1 MTHIPWADTAH
12 LSRVSVP
19 VTITRITEGACVT
32 RNAPD
37 RQLRLHPA
45 LVDELTRL
53 AYSHPREE
61 VAIRHSF
68 EILAIE
74 FDQLGHPWSS
84 AVRTKAVIG
93 LRELRPRRGRSRYR
107 VLYRRDSQGLYLLAL
122 APEAQSNPRGFR
134 RAVEIATIRAMR
146 DDKENIT

>member
-1 MTHIPWADTAH
+1 MTHVPWADTTS
-12 LSRVSVP
+12 LSRASAP
-19 VTITRITEGACVT
+19 VAITRITEGACVT
-32 RNAPD
+32 HNAPD

-53 AYSHPREE
+53 ACSHPREE

-84 AVRTKAVIG
+84 AVRAKGVVG

>member
-1 MTHIPWADTAH
+1 MTRVPWADTTR

-19 VTITRITEGACVT
+19 AAITRINEGACVT
-32 RNAPD
+32 HNVPD
-37 RQLRLHPA
+37 RQLRLHAA

-53 AYSHPREE
+53 ACSHPREE
-61 VAIRHSF
+61 VAIRHAF

-84 AVRTKAVIG
+84 AIRTKAVIG
-93 LRELRPRRGRSRYR
+93 LRELRPRRGRSLYR